1 MTQPQPRPLIGYE
14 NYPGPPIPAASQP
27 RRAGGVGR
35 GSVAGMAT
43 AAMTMVGTPPLRF
56 APDLPWVAYAVA
68 MTMYTVI
75 AALIGALPG
84 AVAGGLASALARAG
98 ASPLALRAAG
108 GLAAAAA
115 ATLVNASLATL
126 VNASLALLSWPGLVI
141 ATLCGAVAAPWVA
154 WGRRGPTLE

>member
-1 MTQPQPRPLIGYE
+1 MTQPQPRPPIGYE

-43 AAMTMVGTPPLRF
+43 AAMTMVGVLPLRF

-115 ATLVNASLATL
+115 ATLVNASLA
-126 VNASLALLSWPGLVI
+126 LLSWPGLVI